1 MKRADGLNRPGET
14 DMTRTKRNL
23 SLSEFSELLC
33 SDSLGADLGKVGCKF
48 VRSMLHGVSRS
59 RSVNLTEIAKGLD
72 EKISLHATH
81 KRLSRNLDDPEL
93 TANLSDR
100 LLKLRAAQ
108 VDAET
113 RIIVHRYELNKKF
126 ARKIEFLSKSDDL
139 PTAGF
144 KVCEIL
150 ASEPGSQT
158 YLPLL
163 AHVWSDQVP
172 GYVSDSDEIL
182 KSVRQVLAATGNK
195 GMLYFDDH
203 SITQEILA
211 PIMTDQH
218 INYIMLVRDD
228 DVEVSF
234 RKKNYSMK
242 EMLSRVE
249 TRYGKILYKLVPD
262 GVFGAKTDLDL
273 FMHVGSVGVK
283 MPTSDRS
290 LSFIALKT
298 ESSYLGEAATPI
310 LTTRIN
316 LRSRKAL
323 MGLIDS
329 FLSIQDI
336 VGMHRTLR
344 DSFNPGNFRVLTFNR
359 LQLLMTL
366 LESVIHYKLAMG
378 GDELVSDR
386 MFAPKPHDGQ
396 FERTYLLPGQHN
408 G

>member
-1 MKRADGLNRPGET
+1 MDRI
-14 DMTRTKRNL
+14 KRNI
-23 SLSEFSELLC
+23 SLSEFAEVLC
-33 SDSLGADLGKVGCKF
+33 SDSLGTQLGKVECKF
-48 VRSMLHGVSRS
+48 VHSMLHGVSRS

-93 TANLSDR
+93 TANLSAR
-100 LLKLRAAQ
+100 LLKLRAMRIN
-108 VDAET
+108 AET

-139 PTAGF
+139 LTAGF

-150 ASEPGSQT
+150 ASEVGSQT

-172 GYVSDSDEIL
+172 GFVSDSNEIL
-182 KSVRQVLAATGNK
+182 KAVRQVLAATGNK

-211 PIMTDQH
+211 PFMADQH
-218 INYIMLVRDD
+218 INYIMLVPDD
-228 DVEVSF
+228 NVEVCF
-234 RKKNYSMK
+234 HKKNCSMK

-249 TRYGKILYKLVPD
+249 TRYAKILYKLVPE
-262 GVFGAKTDLDL
+262 GFVGASKIDLDL
-273 FMHVGSVGVK
+273 YMHVGSIRVK
-283 MPTSDRS
+283 LPASFRS

-298 ESSYLGEAATPI
+298 KSSYSYLGEDATAL
-310 LTTRIN
+310 LTTKTD

-329 FLSIQDI
+329 FLSTQDI
-336 VGMHRTLR
+336 VEMHRTLR
-344 DSFNPGNFRVLTFNR
+344 DSFNPGNFRVLTYNR

-366 LESVIHYKLAMG
+366 LESVIHYELAIG
-378 GDELVSDR
+378 GNELVSDR
-386 MFAPKPHDGQ
+386 MFSPKPHDGQ
-396 FERTYLLPGQHN
+396 FDRTYLLPG
-408 G
+408 